1 MTEGGE
7 AAGIVDAGVGF
18 ESSAD
23 PLLLELGSRNV
34 TGKRGKTIPR
44 EGPTRGDKG
53 KGKRW
58 EIG

>member
-7 AAGIVDAGVGF
+7 AAGIADAGVGF

-34 TGKRGKTIPR
+34 T
-44 EGPTRGDKG
+44 EETRKNNSARRADKG
-53 KGKRW
+53 R
-58 EIG
+58 

>member
-1 MTEGGE
+1 VTEGGE

-34 TGKRGKTIPR
+34 TGKRGKTPR

-53 KGKRW
+53 KGMRC